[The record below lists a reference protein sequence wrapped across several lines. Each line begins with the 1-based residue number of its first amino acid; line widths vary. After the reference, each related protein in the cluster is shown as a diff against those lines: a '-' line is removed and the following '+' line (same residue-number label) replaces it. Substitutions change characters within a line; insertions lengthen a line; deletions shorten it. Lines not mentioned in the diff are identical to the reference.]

1 MELLNKR
8 QTQDLINSID
18 RTRIPMSITPS
29 MVASVLNYLLNSVPL
44 LAVEVERLHILT
56 ADEAVDIVEK
66 EFSSPLNLNGYE

>member
-56 ADEAVDIVEK
+56 ADEAVDIVK
-66 EFSSPLNLNGYE
+66 KYL